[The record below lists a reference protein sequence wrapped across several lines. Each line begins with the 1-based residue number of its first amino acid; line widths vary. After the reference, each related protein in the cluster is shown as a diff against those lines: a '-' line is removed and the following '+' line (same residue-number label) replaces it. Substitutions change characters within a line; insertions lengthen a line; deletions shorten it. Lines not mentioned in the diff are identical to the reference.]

1 MNNESKYLTVSVINR
16 YLKDQFDRNEHLR
29 CVFLKGEISNF
40 KGHTTGHLY
49 FSLKDVIFTRFLS
62 YFDNICS
69 FVYLFI

>member
-49 FSLKDVIFTRFLS
+49 FSLKDFYMQDV
-62 YFDNICS
+62 
-69 FVYLFI
+69 